1 MKWLE
6 KISEGTDSLTIRE
19 QEVVVDALV
28 AAVKALDVLVEN
40 PNDNL
45 AKWAL
50 GVINQINK
58 IGDRLPEEEPLIKL

>member
-50 GVINQINK
+50 GVRNQINK